1 MSDDFHSKLSHL
13 VSELHSLV
21 QSSSTNDQ
29 GDGNEA
35 EHMPEG
41 PDEGD
46 PSTDDNA
53 EPEGDSEPFAHGAH
67 DKHVGAESDGDF
79 GASKESH
86 MAGGEPDDKEGK
98 KSMLLALL
106 KKHG

>member
-35 EHMPEG
+35 EKMPEG

-46 PSTDDNA
+46 PGINDES
-53 EPEGDSEPFAHGAH
+53 EPEGDSGPFAEGAH
-67 DKHVGAESDGDF
+67 DKHIGADASFGESKD
-79 GASKESH
+79 S
-86 MAGGEPDDKEGK
+86 GGEGDDKEGK

-106 KKHG
+106 KKHGG